1 MGWNDVSTNGG
12 GAGKGLVETPNI
24 NRIAEQGVN
33 FTAGYA
39 ANGTCAPSRAA
50 ILSGRYGTR
59 FGFEFTPTPPPMW
72 PLISFIQSADST
84 PRRAQ
89 IENPNFQSAEFA
101 DMGMPASEIKK

>member
-33 FTAGYA
+33 FTSGYA